1 MPENLGK
8 LEKAK
13 FIFLLVV
20 LSVAYFFRAIFVG
33 AYGWIKEALGWK

>member
-13 FIFLLVV
+13 YMFLLVV
-20 LSVAYFFRAIFVG
+20 YSAAYFVRAIFVG
-33 AYGWIKEALGWK
+33 IWEQIKRIWQ

>member
-20 LSVAYFFRAIFVG
+20 YSIAYFFYAIFVG
-33 AYGWIKEALGWK
+33 LYGWITSRFRDK